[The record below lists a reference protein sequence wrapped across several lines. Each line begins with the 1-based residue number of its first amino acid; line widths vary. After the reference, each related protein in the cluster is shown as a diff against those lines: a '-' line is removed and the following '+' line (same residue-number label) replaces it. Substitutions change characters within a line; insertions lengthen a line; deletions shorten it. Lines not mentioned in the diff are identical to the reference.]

1 MRKFLVALTLIS
13 FTFSTLAQENQNSK
27 QWFIS
32 IGLNAIN
39 SQGTKSPV
47 SGMGDWAI
55 NNIPISAT
63 VELKWDSGL
72 AIEQS
77 ITTNSFKEDDVID
90 GQTLTQDY
98 SYLSFDT
105 HVKYY
110 FGRHLIPKVDWLDFY
125 ANSGVGFFS
134 IDNTNLSFNLGG
146 GILFWLNSRQT
157 IGIRAQVIS
166 KFALDHS
173 ESGIDNNHFQTHI
186 QAFFAL

>member
-1 MRKFLVALTLIS
+1 MKKIFLAILI
-13 FTFSTLAQENQNSK
+13 FAFSLNVNSQGTSQDK
-27 QWFIS
+27 EWFAS

-39 SQGTKSPV
+39 SQGTRSPV

-55 NNIPISAT
+55 NIPVSLAA
-63 VELKWDSGL
+63 ELKWSSGL
-72 AIEQS
+72 ALEQS
-77 ITTNSFKEDDVID
+77 VTLNSFAEGEEID
-90 GQTLTQDY
+90 GILLPEDY

-110 FGRHLIPKVDWLDFY
+110 FGKHIFPDADWLDFY
-125 ANSGVGFFS
+125 GNAGAGFFS

-146 GILFWLNSRQT
+146 GILFWLNRRQT
-157 IGIRAQVIS
+157 IGIRAQVIG

-173 ESGIDNNHFQTHI
+173 ESGIDNNHYQTHI